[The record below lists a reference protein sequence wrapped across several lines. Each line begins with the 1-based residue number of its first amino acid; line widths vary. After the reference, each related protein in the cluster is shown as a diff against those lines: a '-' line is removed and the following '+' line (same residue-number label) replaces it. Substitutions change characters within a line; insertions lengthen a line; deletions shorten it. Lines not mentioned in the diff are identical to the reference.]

1 MFCAQIHEC
10 FLCTHTRMH
19 IHVCSVHTYTNVF
32 IHIHVLLYTYTRMF
46 CIQCMHFCKHATIK
60 LLLLEKVLSV
70 HIVLK
75 TKLLQLVTNIFSP
88 SIYKSSLL
96 MKILELKR
104 LVSSH
109 TKHDQV
115 RHIMVLQKAKAGVC
129 ICTCIIEITI
139 PQQVI
144 ITWQGITSTF
154 LFWINKMALTT
165 LTKPFRA
172 QFI

>member
-19 IHVCSVHTYTNVF
+19 IHVCFVHTYTNIF

-88 SIYKSSLL
+88 SIYKSSFL

-154 LFWINKMALTT
+154 LF
-165 LTKPFRA
+165 
-172 QFI
+172 